1 MREGIGDRIGSKR
14 WVDDD
19 GNNFLRYNIGRS
31 SLLVTG
37 DIDGIGIA
45 SAEEVTDRR
54 TYTATF
60 RVSSSSGHVF
70 TLEDG
75 QEYTTMPGDTLNL
88 ALPVSPLTKQ
98 PRPYEYILRA
108 QNIKSRIKE
117 TKGLARG
124 GRVRVNTTSAW
135 IPPNYF
141 VSSMAGGLV
150 DEDWANVLG
159 PKEPFEGFKPI
170 KKKKEKEITP
180 EEMEKK
186 LTEIG
191 KRKITFD

>member
-1 MREGIGDRIGSKR
+1 MGNPRPEFQR
-14 WVDDD
+14 WVNEE
-19 GNNFLRYNIGRS
+19 GTNFVRYNIGRS
-31 SLLVTG
+31 SLVVMG
-37 DIDGIGIA
+37 DVDGVDIQPVQ
-45 SAEEVTDRR
+45 ETYDRR

-88 ALPVSPLTKQ
+88 ALPMSPLTKM
-98 PRPYEYILRA
+98 PRAYEYILRA
-108 QNIKSRIKE
+108 ESIKSRVKA
-117 TKGLARG
+117 TRPR
-124 GRVRVNTTSAW
+124 RVTRTQTSSMW
-135 IPPNYF
+135 MPPNYY
-141 VSSMAGGLV
+141 VSSMAG
-150 DEDWANVLG
+150 DDMDWSKILG
-159 PKEPFEGFKPI
+159 PQDPFEGFKPI
-170 KKKKEKEITP
+170 KKKKEKEVTP